1 VLLSGAVLCAVA
13 VSTRLAPTF
22 TLAFGAL
29 LAFMSADEWFG
40 VHEHLEDALHVD
52 WPLLY
57 LPLMTA
63 GGVVALLL
71 VSRYRAVPWLPHAF
85 LGGGGCWATAVVL
98 EKLQWT
104 EAGHGPHYVAMMIP
118 EELLEATGSFRFSE
132 GLAQLNRA
140 AARAPLEAA

>member
-1 VLLSGAVLCAVA
+1 VLLSGAVLSAVA

-118 EELLEATGSFRFSE
+118 EELLEATGSFLFSV
-132 GLAQLNRA
+132 GLALLIRA
-140 AARAPLEAA
+140 AARAALEAA